1 MIISALFD
9 IFLQHRTVTTD
20 SRNITKDCLFFAL
33 RGERFDGN
41 AFAKQA
47 LEMGAAYA
55 IVDDELLK
63 NEDKCI
69 YVEDVLKTLQLLAQ
83 HYRRTFHI
91 PVIAIT
97 GSNGKT
103 TTKELVATVL
113 ASHYRTHYTRG
124 NFNNHIGVPLT
135 LLAMPTDTEVAV
147 IEMGASHPQ
156 DIDLLCFIAEPTHG
170 IITNMGKAHLETMGG
185 VEGVRRVKSELYRF
199 LAARRGTIFVNED
212 EPHLQDWLPENA
224 IAIYYKRAEKPMLD
238 TPQYELRL
246 VALEPFLRVAYV
258 CENEE
263 MYEVETHLIGEY
275 NFANISTAVALGKYF
290 KVPVLKI
297 KSAIEGYIPNNMR
310 TQLVDY
316 QGAKIVLDAYN
327 ANPSSVRNALLMFA
341 KQKFE
346 GMTRK
351 IAVLGAMLELGES
364 SPQEHL
370 EIQTLAL
377 SLGLTTVVTVG
388 KEYAPYS
395 HAPTEGGGQTQLLHF
410 AHSQD
415 AKVWFSTLSH
425 ENTAYLIKGSR
436 GIKLEILL
444 Q

>member
-1 MIISALFD
+1 MDIAALFD

-20 SRNITKDCLFFAL
+20 SRNITKNCLFFAL

-41 AFAKQA
+41 TFAKQA
-47 LEMGAAYA
+47 IAAGAAFS
-55 IVDDELLK
+55 IVDDKALIGE
-63 NEDKCI
+63 EKCI
-69 YVEDVLKTLQLLAQ
+69 YVENVLQTLQLLAQ

-91 PVIAIT
+91 PIIAIT

-113 ASHYRTHYTRG
+113 SSHYRTHYTRG

-135 LLAMPTDTEVAV
+135 LLAMPSDVEVAV

-170 IITNMGKAHLETMGG
+170 IVTNMGKAHLETMGG
-185 VEGVRRVKSELYRF
+185 EEGVRRVKSELYRF

-224 IAIYYKRAEKPMLD
+224 ISIYYKRSEEPMLES
-238 TPQYELRL
+238 PEYELRL
-246 VALEPFLRVAYV
+246 DALAPFLMVSFL
-258 CENEE
+258 CENDET
-263 MYEVETHLIGEY
+263 YTAQTHLIGEY

-290 KVPVLKI
+290 KVPAEKI
-297 KSAIEGYIPNNMR
+297 KYAIESYIPNNMR
-310 TQLVDY
+310 TQLVDF
-316 QGAKIVLDAYN
+316 QDGKIVLDAYN

-341 KQKFE
+341 KQNFE

-351 IAVLGAMLELGES
+351 IAILGAMLELGETS
-364 SPQEHL
+364 RQEHH
-370 EIQTLAL
+370 EIQNLAL
-377 SLGLTTVVTVG
+377 SLGFDMVVTVG
-388 KEYAPYS
+388 KEYTPLSNAI
-395 HAPTEGGGQTQLLHF
+395 TEGGKTLLLHF
-410 AHSQD
+410 ANSQD

-425 ENTAYLIKGSR
+425 EKTAYLIKGSR